1 MRCSQAH
8 AEPYSVNRSRN
19 GRGGSAS
26 GPRTP
31 EPDQAPESIS
41 STGDPGQCRAD
52 PARTYQ
58 QDAHGLIL
66 DLAAHRPTRPV
77 VYRIFYN

>member
-52 PARTYQ
+52 PARADQEY
-58 QDAHGLIL
+58 AHAKMLIPPRRQ
-66 DLAAHRPTRPV
+66 ANETSRS
-77 VYRIFYN
+77 